1 MTDFSYHGNQIYYS
15 VYYIP
20 FLVFSRKKRLKRQEK
35 ASKKEN
41 AYLYKGRLEIISSLV
56 RYVTAHATHAIGKK
70 VVPAKNHISLV
81 KYFTPHYTK
90 FILLQN
96 NRKLMLGI

>member
-1 MTDFSYHGNQIYYS
+1 MSLLMI
-15 VYYIP
+15 
-20 FLVFSRKKRLKRQEK
+20 LML
-35 ASKKEN
+35 
-41 AYLYKGRLEIISSLV
+41 LE
-56 RYVTAHATHAIGKK
+56 KK

-81 KYFTPHYTK
+81 KYFTPHDTK

>member
-1 MTDFSYHGNQIYYS
+1 MTDFSYHGNTIYYS

-35 ASKKEN
+35 ASKKKN
-41 AYLYKGRLEIISSLV
+41 AYLYTGRQEIISSLV
-56 RYVTAHATHAIGKK
+56 RYVTAHDTHAIRKK

-81 KYFTPHYTK
+81 KYFTPYDTK